1 MKIAGAFII
10 VKPNLWTFVGSGTTF
25 KCICP
30 VLIDLEAVQRTRQVG
45 RIASPICY
53 TIQVISR
60 TRTTIIGIKYEK
72 FLAAVIGNDSASTTS
87 TPEICT

>member
-1 MKIAGAFII
+1 MKIASAFI
-10 VKPNLWTFVGSGTTF
+10 VGQPNLWAFVSSRTIF

-30 VLIDLEAVQRTRQVG
+30 VLINLEAVQRTRQIG
-45 RIASPICY
+45 RIASPIRH
-53 TIQVISR
+53 TIQIIGR

-87 TPEICT
+87 TVGAP